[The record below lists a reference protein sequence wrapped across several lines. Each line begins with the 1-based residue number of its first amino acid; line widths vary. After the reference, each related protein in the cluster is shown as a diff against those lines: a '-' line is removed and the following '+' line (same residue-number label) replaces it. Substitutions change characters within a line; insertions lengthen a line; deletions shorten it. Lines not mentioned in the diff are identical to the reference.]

1 MLINSR
7 LLPIMMTLSLA
18 ACGSS
23 SETSKP
29 SLTPSNILPGAEELE
44 RIKED
49 EAYQKEYKAIESR
62 VYHHLLGDDFKEDPP
77 STLYPYYGTITPA
90 THDLIKRLWTTLA
103 SKGFSGYD
111 PSVLTPTTVYHFA
124 DIQTLHRSPAFYE
137 APFHIKLIYK
147 LMSTNWYSLTQLPKA
162 FHLFK
167 FSDMLMGLKF
177 NGQYVY
183 QFFNGPKLNIKLPLQ
198 PSKNFDSLAFNLSAE
213 KPDWTDLHPGTIVS
227 NEQAVEWNQTII
239 DALKA
244 DPFFKQFFEAA
255 ALSDGSGT
263 VSLSGARKGST
274 GIDAVALNVN
284 GISGSHVELGL
295 PLYVQL
301 KGSVDHGKSTNLT
314 TGTVAYKLGNTVV
327 GAIQSYANSGT
338 GFGSEGRQLETS
350 VVASHSFG
358 SFFIEGQL
366 GSVSATDVRFKDWSG
381 VRSQVT
387 LGVDT
392 QWVSPFVQLTH
403 RDFGDRTDTAT
414 YAGFQMDIS
423 ELNADTYAFSTHLF
437 TKIGHHSVHGLTGAL
452 EWSGSLTLT
461 SGVSFTTNL
470 SLGTMAEPS
479 AGLTF
484 TLDR

>member
-1 MLINSR
+1 MKYKNI
-7 LLPIMMTLSLA
+7 LLATTLSLITA
-18 ACGSS
+18 GCGDGNLEKTTEAKPLSFHPKS
-23 SETSKP
+23 QEEERAQREKVYTFLFGATYDNKTSILTDSAKTFIKNLWTKLKDKGFTEYDD
-29 SLTPSNILPGAEELE
+29 SLLAGEVKYVRGNVSYKSHDWYSFLPREGRDFTTFFSLPFHEKFILNILEGAE
-44 RIKED
+44 
-49 EAYQKEYKAIESR
+49 YIEQPNPHVR
-62 VYHHLLGDDFKEDPP
+62 CEPLL
-77 STLYPYYGTITPA
+77 
-90 THDLIKRLWTTLA
+90 
-103 SKGFSGYD
+103 
-111 PSVLTPTTVYHFA
+111 
-124 DIQTLHRSPAFYE
+124 
-137 APFHIKLIYK
+137 
-147 LMSTNWYSLTQLPKA
+147 
-162 FHLFK
+162 
-167 FSDMLMGLKF
+167 GLKF
-177 NGQYVY
+177 HNKYLYATKHLPEKAEDIHESSDVY
-183 QFFNGPKLNIKLPLQ
+183 TYY
-198 PSKNFDSLAFNLSAE
+198 LSDAGTE
-213 KPDWTDLHPGTIVS
+213 PDWANPKPSETMVTEVQL
-227 NEQAVEWNQTII
+227 EEWNQVFIN
-239 DALKA
+239 ALKA
-244 DPFFKQFFEAA
+244 DPFFKQFFEPA
-255 ALSDGSGT
+255 ALSDGSGS
-263 VSLSGARKGST
+263 VSLLSARKGST
-274 GIDAVALNVN
+274 VVDTVALNVN
-284 GISGSHVELGL
+284 GMSGSHVDLGL

-392 QWVSPFVQLTH
+392 QWMSPFVQLTH
-403 RDFGDRTDTAT
+403 RDFGNTTDTAT
-414 YAGFQMDIS
+414 YAGFEVDIS

-437 TKIGHHSVHGLTGAL
+437 TKVGHHSVYGMTGTV

-484 TLDR
+484 TLGR